1 MSEVTSAVSS
11 PCYSLLSSLYP
22 DSFYDY
28 REEIEPFNASLDSF
42 LADDAATN
50 PHPVFVSSSS
60 QLLSPTLS
68 ATSQPLFYLYTMLG
82 LPPTTPIIA
91 IDFVLQD
98 HTLIHIDREHHPS
111 LPLNS
116 EEHTSLHPKGENHT
130 SLPLNN
136 ENHPSLPLNNENHPS
151 LPSEGENPTLLHLKE
166 EKHTLFPLAVSSIQ
180 ECRITCTFVCL
191 PSPQMPWRTPR
202 TWSSSS
208 SS

>member
-111 LPLNS
+111 LPLN
-116 EEHTSLHPKGENHT
+116 
-130 SLPLNN
+130 N

>member
-1 MSEVTSAVSS
+1 MSEVPSAVSS
-11 PCYSLLSSLYP
+11 PCYSLLFSLYP

-60 QLLSPTLS
+60 QLLSPTLP
-68 ATSQPLFYLYTMLG
+68 ATPQPLFYLYTMLG
-82 LPPTTPIIA
+82 LPPTTPITA

-98 HTLIHIDREHHPS
+98 HTLIHIDREDHPS
-111 LPLNS
+111 LPS
-116 EEHTSLHPKGENHT
+116 EGENHT
-130 SLPLNN
+130 P
-136 ENHPSLPLNNENHPS
+136 

-166 EKHTLFPLAVSSIQ
+166 EKHTLFPFAVSSIQ
-180 ECRITCTFVCL
+180 ECRITCTLFLL
-191 PSPQMPWRTPR
+191 PSSQMPWRTPR

>member
-1 MSEVTSAVSS
+1 MTSAVSS

-111 LPLNS
+111 LPLN
-116 EEHTSLHPKGENHT
+116 
-130 SLPLNN
+130 
-136 ENHPSLPLNNENHPS
+136 NENHPS

-166 EKHTLFPLAVSSIQ
+166 EKHTLFPFAVSSIQ
-180 ECRITCTFVCL
+180 ECRITCTLFLL
-191 PSPQMPWRTPR
+191 PSSQMPWRTPR

>member
-98 HTLIHIDREHHPS
+98 HTLIHIDRED
-111 LPLNS
+111 
-116 EEHTSLHPKGENHT
+116 
-130 SLPLNN
+130 
-136 ENHPSLPLNNENHPS
+136 HPS
-151 LPSEGENPTLLHLKE
+151 LPSEGENHTPLHPKG
-166 EKHTLFPLAVSSIQ
+166 EKHPHTLFPLTVSSIQ

>member
-98 HTLIHIDREHHPS
+98 HTLIHIDREDHPS

-116 EEHTSLHPKGENHT
+116 ENHP

-180 ECRITCTFVCL
+180 ECRITCTLFLL
-191 PSPQMPWRTPR
+191 PSSQMPWRTPR

>member
-1 MSEVTSAVSS
+1 MTSAVSS

-98 HTLIHIDREHHPS
+98 HTSIHIDRED
-111 LPLNS
+111 
-116 EEHTSLHPKGENHT
+116 
-130 SLPLNN
+130 
-136 ENHPSLPLNNENHPS
+136 HPSLPLNNENHPS

-180 ECRITCTFVCL
+180 ECRITCTLFLL
-191 PSPQMPWRTPR
+191 PSSQMPWRTPR

>member
-98 HTLIHIDREHHPS
+98 HTLIHIDREDHPS
-111 LPLNS
+111 P
-116 EEHTSLHPKGENHT
+116 
-130 SLPLNN
+130 
-136 ENHPSLPLNNENHPS
+136 
-151 LPSEGENPTLLHLKE
+151 PSE
-166 EKHTLFPLAVSSIQ
+166 Q
-180 ECRITCTFVCL
+180 
-191 PSPQMPWRTPR
+191 
-202 TWSSSS
+202 
-208 SS
+208 

>member
-1 MSEVTSAVSS
+1 MPSAVSS

-28 REEIEPFNASLDSF
+28 SEEIEPFNASLDSF

-60 QLLSPTLS
+60 QFLSPTLP
-68 ATSQPLFYLYTMLG
+68 ATSQPLFYFYTMLG
-82 LPPTTPIIA
+82 LPPTTPITA

-98 HTLIHIDREHHPS
+98 HTSIHIDRED
-111 LPLNS
+111 
-116 EEHTSLHPKGENHT
+116 
-130 SLPLNN
+130 
-136 ENHPSLPLNNENHPS
+136 HPSLPLNNENHPS

-180 ECRITCTFVCL
+180 ECRITCTLFLL
-191 PSPQMPWRTPR
+191 PSSQMPWRTPR

>member
-98 HTLIHIDREHHPS
+98 HTSIHIDREDHPS
-111 LPLNS
+111 LPLKS
-116 EEHTSLHPKGENHT
+116 EEHT
-130 SLPLNN
+130 
-136 ENHPSLPLNNENHPS
+136 SLPLNNENHPS

-180 ECRITCTFVCL
+180 ECCITCTFVCL

>member
-1 MSEVTSAVSS
+1 MESHLLCNCLTHTVSEVTSAVSS

-42 LADDAATN
+42 LTDDAATN

-60 QLLSPTLS
+60 QLLSLTLP
-68 ATSQPLFYLYTMLG
+68 ATPQPLFYFYTMLG
-82 LPPTTPIIA
+82 LPPTTPITA

-98 HTLIHIDREHHPS
+98 HTSIHIDRED
-111 LPLNS
+111 
-116 EEHTSLHPKGENHT
+116 
-130 SLPLNN
+130 
-136 ENHPSLPLNNENHPS
+136 HPSLPLNNENHPS

-166 EKHTLFPLAVSSIQ
+166 EKHTLFPLTVSSIQ

>member
-1 MSEVTSAVSS
+1 MSEVPSAVSS

-28 REEIEPFNASLDSF
+28 SEEIEPFNASLDSF

-60 QLLSPTLS
+60 QLLSPTLP
-68 ATSQPLFYLYTMLG
+68 ATSQPLFYFYTMLG
-82 LPPTTPIIA
+82 LPPTTPITA

-98 HTLIHIDREHHPS
+98 HTSIHIDRED
-111 LPLNS
+111 
-116 EEHTSLHPKGENHT
+116 
-130 SLPLNN
+130 
-136 ENHPSLPLNNENHPS
+136 HPSLPLNNENHPS

-180 ECRITCTFVCL
+180 ECRITCTLFLL
-191 PSPQMPWRTPR
+191 PSSQMPWRTPR